1 MSLEVTNFDEM
12 SKQIAKDFLRS
23 VVVVDD
29 HPVFEEEE
37 VVGKLEPPDLIVE
50 AIENDLTTAVGPAP
64 GADGLGSSVGSA
76 ALPAKASDPPPEAVV
91 LPSEASGPQAQAD
104 VLTAGTA
111 DPHTLPFNRFSDS
124 FAAVGIF
131 CTVLTPEKEHLDDF
145 VTQSVGESGLA
156 NRADVVILDWV
167 LHGFKEGEKTLDIIG
182 GLTRGNG
189 GTKPRK
195 RLLLVYTGES
205 DLLGI
210 AGKIRNKLNL
220 PALEGGG
227 AKEQTHIAVGPT
239 TIAIYAKP
247 HVKVTADLQPLV
259 VSAEA
264 IPEIVISEFAHAS
277 PGLLSNVILRSM
289 GVLRSETY
297 QILKKFPSSLDPG
310 FITHK
315 VLQNPEDASAHLL
328 PLVVSEIQSALED
341 NLVIEVL
348 SEPALF
354 AWLDSKVAGGFA
366 FNLQGV
372 TEEEAKNGLR
382 ELLKRPVPDVAV
394 DAAHNNFV
402 KGFLKSKNKA
412 RGEVADRLTAVLSGE
427 AGHRADQE
435 FAILMS
441 VRSRYGTPPPRL
453 ALGTIVHD
461 VSRAIYLL
469 CVQPRCDSVRLT
481 EVRQF
486 PFLPLSTVEAGYDHV
501 LIHGAG
507 IVTLQ
512 LVDEP
517 YRIEMISFQPWTE
530 TDHEVLAKGNDNQLF
545 FKSGDRE
552 ANFQW
557 VAELRT
563 EHAQRIAN
571 MLAGKISRV
580 GLNESEW
587 LRLNAK
593 RGD

>member
-1 MSLEVTNFDEM
+1 MSLELSNFDGM

-23 VVVVDD
+23 VVIVDD
-29 HPVFEEEE
+29 RPVFEEQE
-37 VVGKLEPPDLIVE
+37 VVGKLEPPDVVVE
-50 AIENDLTTAVGPAP
+50 AIENDTTAAEATGPLA
-64 GADGLGSSVGSA
+64 
-76 ALPAKASDPPPEAVV
+76 EA
-91 LPSEASGPQAQAD
+91 G
-104 VLTAGTA
+104 

-182 GLTRGNG
+182 RLTQGDG
-189 GTKPRK
+189 EAKPRK

-210 AGKIRNKLNL
+210 AVKIRNKLRL
-220 PALEGGG
+220 PAVEGGT
-227 AKEQTHIAVGPT
+227 AEELTHITSGAT

-247 HVKVTADLQPLV
+247 HVKVAQNLRPLV

-277 PGLLSNVILRSM
+277 LGLLSNLILRSM

-297 QILKKFPSSLDPG
+297 QILKKFPTRLDAG
-310 FITHK
+310 FVTHK

-348 SEPALF
+348 SEPALA
-354 AWLDSKVAGGFA
+354 AWLDSKLAGGFA
-366 FNLQGV
+366 FNLEGV
-372 TEEEAKNGLR
+372 TEEEAKNGVH
-382 ELLKRPVPDVAV
+382 ELLKRPVLDVAG
-394 DAAHNNFV
+394 DAHSNFV
-402 KGFLKSKNKA
+402 QVFLKSKGKA
-412 RGEVADRLTAVLSGE
+412 RREVADRLTEILSGE
-427 AGHRADQE
+427 TGHRANQE

-453 ALGTIVHD
+453 TLGTIVYD
-461 VSRAIYLL
+461 VSRGIYLL

-481 EVRQF
+481 EERQF
-486 PFLPLSTVEAGYDHV
+486 PFLPLSTVSTGYDHV
-501 LIHGAG
+501 LIHGDG

-517 YRIEMISFQPWTE
+517 YRIEMIVFQPWTE
-530 TDHEVLAKGNDNQLF
+530 NDREILAKGNGDRLF
-545 FKSGDRE
+545 FKSGARE
-552 ANFQW
+552 TNFQW
-557 VAELRT
+557 VAELRP

-571 MLAGKISRV
+571 LLAGKISRV

-593 RGD
+593 RSD